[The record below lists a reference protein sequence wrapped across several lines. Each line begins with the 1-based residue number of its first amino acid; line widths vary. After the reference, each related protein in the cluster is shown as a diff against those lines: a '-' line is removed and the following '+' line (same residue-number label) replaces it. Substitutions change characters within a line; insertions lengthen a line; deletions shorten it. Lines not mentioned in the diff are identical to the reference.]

1 MLIFGLLLVTLAAA
15 AAVGAVFLLDG
26 EVEYFGIDTDPLTVF
41 LAGAGAVG
49 LLVLGLKLTGFGARR
64 GLRQRKEHRRLAE
77 LTEKLDRVEQGRR
90 DEAGRDEPGRDV
102 PGRDEPGRHE
112 ET

>member
-1 MLIFGLLLVTLAAA
+1 MLIFGLLLVAVAAA

-26 EVEYFGIDTDPLTVF
+26 DVEYFGVDTEPLTVF
-41 LAGAGAVG
+41 LAGAVAVG

-77 LTEKLDRVEQGRR
+77 LSEKLERAEQDRR
-90 DEAGRDEPGRDV
+90 DEES
-102 PGRDEPGRHE
+102 
-112 ET
+112 

>member
-1 MLIFGLLLVTLAAA
+1 MLIFGLLLVAVAAA

-26 EVEYFGIDTDPLTVF
+26 DVEYFGIDTEPLTVF
-41 LAGAGAVG
+41 LAGAAAVG

-77 LTEKLDRVEQGRR
+77 LSDKLERVEQDRR
-90 DEAGRDEPGRDV
+90 A
-102 PGRDEPGRHE
+102 E

>member
-1 MLIFGLLLVTLAAA
+1 MLIFGLLLVAVAAA

-26 EVEYFGIDTDPLTVF
+26 DVEYFGVETDALTVF
-41 LAGAGAVG
+41 LAGALAVA

-77 LTEKLDRVEQGRR
+77 LSDKLERAEKDRR
-90 DEAGRDEPGRDV
+90 DDES
-102 PGRDEPGRHE
+102 
-112 ET
+112 

>member
-1 MLIFGLLLVTLAAA
+1 MLIFGLLLVAVAAA

-26 EVEYFGIDTDPLTVF
+26 DVEYFGIDTDPLTVF

-49 LLVLGLKLTGFGARR
+49 LLLLGLKLTGFGARR

-77 LTEKLDRVEQGRR
+77 LSDKLDRAEKGRR
-90 DEAGRDEPGRDV
+90 EDEA
-102 PGRDEPGRHE
+102 
-112 ET
+112 

>member
-1 MLIFGLLLVTLAAA
+1 MLIFGLLLVAIAAA

-26 EVEYFGIDTDPLTVF
+26 DVEYFGVDTEPLTVF
-41 LAGAGAVG
+41 LAGALAVG

-77 LTEKLDRVEQGRR
+77 LSEKFERAEQERR
-90 DEAGRDEPGRDV
+90 DEES
-102 PGRDEPGRHE
+102 
-112 ET
+112 

>member
-1 MLIFGLLLVTLAAA
+1 MLIFGLLLVAVAAA
-15 AAVGAVFLLDG
+15 ATVGAVFLLEG
-26 EVEYFGIDTDPLTVF
+26 NVEYFGIDTDPLTVF
-41 LAGAGAVG
+41 LAGAAAVG

-77 LTEKLDRVEQGRR
+77 LSDKLERTERDRR
-90 DEAGRDEPGRDV
+90 DE
-102 PGRDEPGRHE
+102 